1 MSFSNCFSND
11 TANLTGGDYI
21 ARKRAI
27 SIFKGATQ
35 VAKGGGKLV
44 KKKPVYVNGTKT
56 MKPTGSVYDG
66 GIYTTENC
74 SKLIGANSYELLNS
88 IIYGKYLADPI
99 SFSINRNSEL
109 WVGNLLSQD
118 FSGLITIDA
127 SFGGIS
133 NSFYY
138 PPDANSSTFYP
149 IANNNIENGGIY
161 VDPCYN
167 VFYGE
172 RDLSN
177 NNNNHR
183 YFINKNVC
191 STNNYNHVKFINLSK
206 SERIRLGRRSYQ
218 FSNALIGKLYIKAS
232 NLSLHCDKKWEKDLI
247 DGRAIF

>member
-11 TANLTGGDYI
+11 TTNLTGSDYI

-27 SIFKGATQ
+27 NIFKGATQ

-44 KKKPVYVNGTKT
+44 KKKPVCVNGVIT

-66 GIYTTENC
+66 GIYTTKNC
-74 SKLIGANSYELLNS
+74 NKLIGANSYELLNS

-118 FSGLITIDA
+118 LSGLITIDA

-138 PPDANSSTFYP
+138 PPDVNSSTFYP
-149 IANNNIENGGIY
+149 IANHNIEYGGIY

-167 VFYGE
+167 VFYG
-172 RDLSN
+172 DTVDDDN
-177 NNNNHR
+177 NINNR
-183 YFINKNVC
+183 FFINKRVC

-206 SERIRLGRRSYQ
+206 AERLRFGSRAFQ

-232 NLSLHCDKKWEKDLI
+232 NLSLQCDKKWLLDLSS
-247 DGRAIF
+247 GRAIF